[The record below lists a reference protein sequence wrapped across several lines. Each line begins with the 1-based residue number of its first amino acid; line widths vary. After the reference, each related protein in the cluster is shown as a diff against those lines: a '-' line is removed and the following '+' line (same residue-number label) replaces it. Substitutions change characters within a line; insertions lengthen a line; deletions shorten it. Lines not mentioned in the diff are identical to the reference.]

1 MTPMGMKPTT
11 TYTLYMCDMNIK
23 TYFLWFYTFL
33 FTLFNFNLYFLP
45 LQEYCPTAI
54 AVQVIIIKVSFLTD
68 NFVNIKTKQSL
79 KIYVMSRLVYDLKK
93 KIILGIV
100 LFLGIIYLL
109 KKANLGD
116 WGFSCNPGTNL
127 QD

>member
-1 MTPMGMKPTT
+1 M
-11 TYTLYMCDMNIK
+11 
-23 TYFLWFYTFL
+23 
-33 FTLFNFNLYFLP
+33 
-45 LQEYCPTAI
+45 QEYCPTAI

-116 WGFSCNPGTNL
+116 
-127 QD
+127 